1 MRNLGGNRVLIAGIV
16 GIILGIAAEALVNRI
31 AGTTVLT
38 DGMLWGAVLGVLVA
52 SLPNFTR
59 MGALVS
65 RSERPAVHFFIG
77 VALFVLISLVIMGL
91 FFGIMALLGRVLH

>member
-1 MRNLGGNRVLIAGIV
+1 MRNLGANRVLIAGIA

-31 AGTTVLT
+31 AGATVFT

-65 RSERPAVHFFIG
+65 KSEKPAVRFLIG
-77 VALFVLISLVIMGL
+77 VALFILISLVIMGL
-91 FFGIMALLGRVLH
+91 FFGVVALLGRVLH